1 MAPEITTAMAVVS
14 MIGKMGDWEV
24 GTILAVLFLMP
35 PLLAY
40 LGIRTIAK
48 ALYGLREQIASS
60 EANTQQVLSEFV
72 HRYDNNIELVKSYQR
87 TAESL
92 SDIIRRNTI
101 AMTSL
106 VDRIDNMRDGR

>member
-1 MAPEITTAMAVVS
+1 MAPEISTVMAVVS
-14 MIGKMGDWEV
+14 MIEKTGGWGV
-24 GTILAVLFLMP
+24 GTILGILFIMP

-60 EANTQQVLSEFV
+60 EANTQTVLSEFV
-72 HRYDNNIELVKSYQR
+72 YRYDNNIDLVKSYQR

-92 SDIIRRNTI
+92 SDIIRRNTM
-101 AMTSL
+101 AMTKL
-106 VDRIDNMRDGR
+106 VDRIDTMREGR